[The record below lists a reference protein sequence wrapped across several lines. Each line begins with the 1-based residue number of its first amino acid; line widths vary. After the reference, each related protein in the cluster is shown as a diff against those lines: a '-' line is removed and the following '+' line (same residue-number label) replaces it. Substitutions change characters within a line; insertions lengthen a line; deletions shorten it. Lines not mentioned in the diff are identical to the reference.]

1 MHQSALVRPLSKNE
15 ADFKAAV
22 ADNVKNLKIH
32 CRNCSNFF
40 TKENVWTP
48 EGWANTQHTGMRES
62 CYEDIVDNITGE
74 DA

>member
-1 MHQSALVRPLSKNE
+1 MQQSAHVRPLRNE

-22 ADNVKNLKIH
+22 ADNVENLKTH

-40 TKENVWTP
+40 TKENVWTS
-48 EGWANTQHTGMRES
+48 EGWTNTQHTGMCES
-62 CYEDIVDNITGE
+62 CYEDIIDNVTGE